1 MPTPK
6 NDLLDNG
13 LIARLNRLTLSARQ
27 PMLGGV
33 SGLHRSAAR
42 GSSVEFAEYRKY
54 AAGDDIKNLDWH
66 VYARTDRFYI
76 KEFEADT
83 NLRCHLVLDTTG
95 SMAFAH
101 EHGTRFDFARR
112 MAATLAYMLVRQG
125 DAAGL
130 HLAGPDA
137 KDLPARRNPSHLQNL
152 FEILRQAKPAGPSD
166 LVARLHELAEKIRG
180 RAMVMVFSDLF
191 CPVEPLLD
199 AFQHLRFKKHDLAV
213 FHLLDGQ
220 EIDFQFDRPIRF
232 VDLEGGDDL
241 IADPS
246 MIRDEYRSVVDH
258 YLAALKRGCR
268 QNGVDYHPI
277 VTRADVEKVLSAFML
292 SRLNRKTGGRK

>member
-101 EHGTRFDFARR
+101 EHSTRFDFARR

-277 VTRADVEKVLSAFML
+277 ITRADVEKVLSAFML

>member
-246 MIRDEYRSVVDH
+246 MIRDDYRSVVDH

-292 SRLNRKTGGRK
+292 SRLNRKAGGRK